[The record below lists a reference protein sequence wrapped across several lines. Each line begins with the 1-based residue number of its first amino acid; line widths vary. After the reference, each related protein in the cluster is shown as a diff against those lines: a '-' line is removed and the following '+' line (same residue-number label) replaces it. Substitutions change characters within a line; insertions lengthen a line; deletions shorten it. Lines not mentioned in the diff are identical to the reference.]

1 MKLLMLGWELPP
13 YNSGGLGVASYNMAK
28 ALAKRGV
35 EIQFILPYK
44 ASHKEAE
51 KFMKII
57 PASNTPPLINEEG
70 EYIAMGAYSGTCS
83 KCVKRTCNHAME
95 YGEGFVEA
103 TRRYADHVA
112 KLVTRRKLHP
122 DIIHAHDWLTMEAG
136 VRAKLIT
143 GSPLVVHVHATEF
156 DRAGGHGGNPLIHE
170 IEYQGLVMADRILA
184 VSQLTK
190 DVIVREYGIPADKI
204 EVVHNSLDPSDLDDI
219 VVDASDY
226 AYAKELKRQG
236 YTIISPGGV
245 RLTIQKGIT
254 YLLEAMAL
262 ALTKNPKLLLLLPS
276 SGDQRDQI
284 IELSAALGISDKV
297 IFLGFVRGSRQRELY
312 EVADIFVMPSISEP
326 FGITA
331 LEAAHSDTALL
342 VSKQSGVGELLR
354 NVMRFDYWDTRRLA
368 DEIINISLSSAL
380 STELREGARREYLKF
395 SWGDVAEKL
404 SHEYDKVMARSR
416 QNMRESGE
424 LIVEGALHA

>member
-1 MKLLMLGWELPP
+1 MLGWELPP

-28 ALAKRGV
+28 ALAMRGIG
-35 EIQFILPYK
+35 IQFILPYQAK
-44 ASHKEAE
+44 HEEAE
-51 KFMKII
+51 QFMSII
-57 PASNTPPLINEEG
+57 PAANVPPLINEDG

-83 KCVKRTCNHAME
+83 KCLSRSCTHARE
-95 YGEGFVEA
+95 YGEGFVNA
-103 TRRYADHVA
+103 TRRYADQVA
-112 KLVTRRKLHP
+112 RLVTRRKLRP

-136 VRAKLIT
+136 MCAKLIT

-156 DRAGGHGGNPLIHE
+156 DRAGGHYGNPLIHE

-190 DVIVREYGIPADKI
+190 DIIVKEYYIPPDKI
-204 EVVHNSLDPSDLDDI
+204 EVVYNSFEPSDLENI
-219 VVDASDY
+219 MVDVNDY

-245 RLTIQKGIT
+245 RLTAQKGIV

-262 ALTKNPKLLLLLPS
+262 AASKNPKLLLLLPS
-276 SGDQRDQI
+276 SGDQRNQI
-284 IELSAALGISDKV
+284 IELAADLGISDRV

-312 EVADIFVMPSISEP
+312 EIIDIFAMPSISEP

-342 VSKQSGVGELLR
+342 LSKQSGVGEILH
-354 NVMRFDYWDTRRLA
+354 NVMRFDYWDTRKLA
-368 DEIINISLSSAL
+368 DEIINISLSPGL
-380 STELREGARREYLKF
+380 STELREGAHREYMKV
-395 SWGDVAEKL
+395 SWSDVADKL
-404 SHEYDKVMARSR
+404 LHEYDKILTRSR
-416 QNMRESGE
+416 PGSTNERLPMQG
-424 LIVEGALHA
+424 VVYA